1 MTSGN
6 LWPLGARSLAMTS
19 ELWQHEAGI
28 LAPPPKESPSSGG
41 AARLS
46 EAFNGRAGEA
56 RVGETRRR
64 ERGFTM
70 PCLRERTRWLTII
83 H

>member
-28 LAPPPKESPSSGG
+28 LAPPPEESSSSGG

-46 EAFNGRAGEA
+46 
-56 RVGETRRR
+56 
-64 ERGFTM
+64 
-70 PCLRERTRWLTII
+70 
-83 H
+83 